1 MHQAQHELDSVILV
15 YHHMWHAQCRRCVRL
30 DGAIR
35 TASQARKYDAD
46 DSTFLVA
53 QAAHHVDHEEE
64 LYQPIA
70 SAIYEPVN
78 QAARVLGFPLVYTM
92 SCGMLFG
99 DNVVLLLPVNVCLHS
114 TSVFSCML
122 SLCLHKLAPTT
133 SIQHVI
139 CV

>member
-35 TASQARKYDAD
+35 TASQARKCDAD
-46 DSTFLVA
+46 DSIFLVA
-53 QAAHHVDHEEE
+53 QAAHHEEE

-114 TSVFSCML
+114 TSVFSRML
-122 SLCLHKLAPTT
+122 SLWLHKLAPTT
-133 SIQHVI
+133 SIQHVMS
-139 CV
+139 V